1 MPANTQPIFTL
12 TPNINW
18 STALLTAANTAYDGT
33 GTVST
38 IFTAGANGAFVSK
51 VRFKL
56 GSTAGTSAATVAR
69 IFINNGSSNAVAANN
84 ILYDEIT
91 LPAIA
96 QTQVA
101 ATAVFELIL
110 NIALPAGY
118 KINVTLGTAPGGSTG
133 WYASAL
139 GGDY

>member
-1 MPANTQPIFTL
+1 MRGKATFFKTL
-12 TPNINW
+12 YH
-18 STALLTAANTAYDGT
+18 SREE